1 MGLFASKPVVK
12 APAFTPD
19 YSRATLTGEDL
30 AKQMALAQQSAAAAV
45 QSAAAAAGATT
56 PFTKI
61 IVMVLGLAV
70 LVLGGIL
77 LYDAAAIHWGWPTA
91 LLPAPTK
98 PAGGGSSAPSS
109 NILYIESARYGPDC
123 SVPPPT
129 GYTDVTSALQ
139 AMISSQTNIPSFLVG
154 WNELGFQE
162 DPYPNQLSKLTV
174 QYYVGQNMYNYV
186 SAPMGSMLP
195 AIPSGGSPAIP
206 APCGFKTSSPGPN
219 QSAPVSAPPPPFL
232 SKLYSSVFGSGSGDL
247 APSFHDATTS
257 AIIQGNRAPLSSQ
270 KDGAYGMQWWMYVKD
285 WNYGYGKDKSIVV
298 RPDVTNA
305 SVLNPSISLHP
316 TDNSLRVSVS
326 VFPSTSGG
334 TSTSTPAPA
343 GHSGSTDDVF
353 ICDVPNIPLQTWFA
367 VGVTVFGRN
376 LDVYIDGKLVKSCF
390 LTGVPKPAVGDIQL
404 TPGGGFSGRICGFNH
419 YPKMLTPSDT
429 SAFWSAGTSCR
440 NKTPD
445 TGAASSATGYSV
457 KFGVYDALGKEVQ
470 EYAF

>member
-1 MGLFASKPVVK
+1 MGISSSKPAAPPIAAPTFKGAVQTSYADTLTLQQEASNAVK
-12 APAFTPD
+12 AANDRIAALTKSVGWSDTAF
-19 YSRATLTGEDL
+19 YGMRWA
-30 AKQMALAQQSAAAAV
+30 
-45 QSAAAAAGATT
+45 
-56 PFTKI
+56 FI
-61 IVMVLGLAV
+61 ILFVASLF
-70 LVLGGIL
+70 II
-77 LYDAAAIHWGWPTA
+77 LYDTFAPDSWPDLFFIRNWKTPT
-91 LLPAPTK
+91 LPSPAPT
-98 PAGGGSSAPSS
+98 
-109 NILYIESARYGPDC
+109 
-123 SVPPPT
+123 PT
-129 GYTDVTSALQ
+129 GNPPKASDS
-139 AMISSQTNIPSFLVG
+139 ISLAQKP
-154 WNELGFQE
+154 
-162 DPYPNQLSKLTV
+162 
-174 QYYVGQNMYNYV
+174 
-186 SAPMGSMLP
+186 
-195 AIPSGGSPAIP
+195 
-206 APCGFKTSSPGPN
+206 
-219 QSAPVSAPPPPFL
+219 PVSARPPPLL
-232 SKLYSSVFGSGSGDL
+232 SKLYSSIFGSGSGDL

-326 VFPSTSGG
+326 VFPATSGG

-429 SAFWSAGTSCR
+429 AAFWSAGTSCR

-445 TGAASSATGYSV
+445 TGASASSATGYSI
-457 KFGVYDALGKEVQ
+457 KFGVYDSLGKEVQ